1 MTQDTIQ
8 ATYIP
13 AADAGVSNEHISP
26 KALKVVEGL
35 QEAGFQAYLVGGC
48 VRDLIVGTKPKDFD
62 VSTNATPEQIKKTFG
77 RNARIIGRR
86 FKLVHVRFGYE
97 VIEVAT
103 FRADASDR
111 DRVGQNEMSEG
122 DQGQLLR
129 DNVYGTI
136 EEDVVRR
143 DFTVNSLYYDS
154 VKGEIIDFMNGIED
168 VKAGKLKSIGEPKQR
183 FIEDPVRM
191 LRVIRFA
198 GKLGFEMEPEA
209 LEMIEEQGKL
219 LSHVSNA
226 RLFEE
231 VLKLFHGGAAY
242 ETYLL
247 LRKYGLFKYLF
258 PFTDQLAIDGVEGLP
273 ERALQNTDKRVRQG
287 KPVIPAFLFACMM
300 WDPVKADA
308 QVLMDDGANESH
320 AWRVAMNDGL
330 RDQNQYVAVPR
341 RLADIILD
349 IWNIHFR
356 LIKSNPRMVKACLNN
371 RRFRA
376 AYDFLLL
383 RTMVHEVDAEISEW
397 WTAIQECE
405 GEERDEMISELNK
418 TYKQDRKP
426 KSQANGN
433 EPDGNSVNYNSS
445 SHEESYGNTV
455 FGDGYEGGFGNTS
468 GNGQNPQG
476 RGRNGRN
483 SNRGGRNSNGRNS
496 SSNGRNANSNGRNA
510 SSNNRNA
517 NSNSRNANGGRGKPG
532 QRNEQAGGQSRTGG
546 HRKKRS
552 SNKQNNNPNSAQF
565 DANGEQTNNPNARRS
580 KAGKKRSS
588 KKRTS
593 HGGQRRNGPNAN
605 RQNARGSNTS
615 DGRFQEARPAD
626 EYGVTSSGS
635 NKKVKVRRKRR
646 VVGPS
651 DSDDKPLLG

>member
-1 MTQDTIQ
+1 MIKINKNT
-8 ATYIP
+8 IP
-13 AADAGVSNEHISP
+13 AADAGVSIDNISK
-26 KALKVVEGL
+26 KALEVVAKL
-35 QEAGFQAYLVGGC
+35 QEAGYQAYLVGGC
-48 VRDLIVGTKPKDFD
+48 VRDLIIGTKPKDFD
-62 VSTNATPEQIKKTFG
+62 VSTDATPEQIKQTFG

-103 FRADASDR
+103 FRADANDR
-111 DRVGQNEMSEG
+111 DRVDRNEMSEG

-143 DFTVNSLYYDS
+143 DFTVNAMYFDS
-154 VKGEIIDFMNGIED
+154 VKGEIVDFMGGIED
-168 VKAGKLKSIGEPKQR
+168 VKAGKLKSIGEPELR
-183 FIEDPVRM
+183 FTEDPVRM

-198 GKLGFEMEPEA
+198 AKLGFEMEPEA
-209 LEMIEEQGKL
+209 LTMIEDQGKL

-242 ETYLL
+242 DTYLL

-258 PFTDQLAIDGVEGLP
+258 PFTDQVAIDGVEGLP

-308 QVLMDDGANESH
+308 QVLMEDGANESH

-341 RLADIILD
+341 RLAEIILD

-356 LIKSNPRMVKACLNN
+356 LIKRNPRMVKACLNN

-383 RTMVHEVDAEISEW
+383 RTMVHEVDEEISQW
-397 WTAIQECE
+397 WTDIQEVD
-405 GEERDEMISELNK
+405 GAERDEMISEASKN
-418 TYKQDRKP
+418 YKKERQPQKA
-426 KSQANGN
+426 SG
-433 EPDGNSVNYNSS
+433 EPDGNSVNYNSPN
-445 SHEESYGNTV
+445 YDDN
-455 FGDGYEGGFGNTS
+455 FGNTYS
-468 GNGQNPQG
+468 NESFNNGGQQQQRRQG
-476 RGRNGRN
+476 GGGRKKQTKRGKASDGQSRGR
-483 SNRGGRNSNGRNS
+483 
-496 SSNGRNANSNGRNA
+496 
-510 SSNNRNA
+510 
-517 NSNSRNANGGRGKPG
+517 RGKPN
-532 QRNEQAGGQSRTGG
+532 Q
-546 HRKKRS
+546 S
-552 SNKQNNNPNSAQF
+552 SNAQGGSGNTEQGQN
-565 DANGEQTNNPNARRS
+565 TRR
-580 KAGKKRSS
+580 KGRPGKKRSS
-588 KKRTS
+588 KKRS
-593 HGGQRRNGPNAN
+593 NLGPQGNGGQRRGGQAN
-605 RQNARGSNTS
+605 RQNSRSRNTNSDARYQ
-615 DGRFQEARPAD
+615 DARPAD

-635 NKKVKVRRKRR
+635 NKKVKVRHKRR
-646 VVGPS
+646 IVGPS
-651 DSDDKPLLG
+651 DADEKPIF

>member
-1 MTQDTIQ
+1 VTRDKIQ
-8 ATYIP
+8 ANIISAS
-13 AADAGVSNEHISP
+13 AAGISNDNIST
-26 KALKVVEGL
+26 KALKVVEAL
-35 QEAGFQAYLVGGC
+35 QEAGYQAYLVGGC
-48 VRDLIVGTKPKDFD
+48 VRDLIIGTKPKDFD
-62 VSTNATPEQIKKTFG
+62 VSTNATPEQIRKTFG

-86 FKLVHVRFGYE
+86 FKLVHVRYGYE

-103 FRADASDR
+103 FRADANDR

-129 DNVYGTI
+129 DNVYGSI

-154 VKGEIIDFMNGIED
+154 VNGEILDFMSGIED
-168 VKAGKLKSIGEPKQR
+168 VRAGKLKSIGEPEQR

-209 LEMIEEQGKL
+209 LKMIEEQGKL
-219 LSHVSNA
+219 LAHVSNA

-258 PFTDQLAIDGVEGLP
+258 PFTDQIAIEGVEGLP
-273 ERALQNTDKRVRQG
+273 ERALQNTDKRVKQG

-308 QVLMDDGANESH
+308 QILMEDGANESH

-341 RLADIILD
+341 RLAEIILD

-356 LIKSNPRMVKACLNN
+356 LIKRNPRMVKACLNN

-383 RTMVHEVDAEISEW
+383 RTMVHEVDEEISQW
-397 WTAIQECE
+397 WTEIQEVE
-405 GEERDEMISELNK
+405 QDDREEMISELNK

-426 KSQANGN
+426 RQSNN
-433 EPDGNSVNYNSS
+433 EPDGNSVDYNSVNY
-445 SHEESYGNTV
+445 EENYGNTV
-455 FGDGYEGGFGNTS
+455 FGDGYEGGFGNTG
-468 GNGQNPQG
+468 GNGNNGQKKQNRGQG
-476 RGRNGRN
+476 RGRKKQGQ
-483 SNRGGRNSNGRNS
+483 RGGQ
-496 SSNGRNANSNGRNA
+496 
-510 SSNNRNA
+510 
-517 NSNSRNANGGRGKPG
+517 RGLQNKNKAGQQKSGG
-532 QRNEQAGGQSRTGG
+532 QRGR
-546 HRKKRS
+546 R
-552 SNKQNNNPNSAQF
+552 SNKQNQANAGQGVTG
-565 DANGEQTNNPNARRS
+565 NGEQSNNTRRG
-580 KAGKKRSS
+580 KAGKKRLS
-588 KKRTS
+588 KKRS
-593 HGGQRRNGPNAN
+593 NNGGQRRNGPNAN
-605 RQNARGSNTS
+605 RKNARGRNNSEP
-615 DGRFQEARPAD
+615 RFQEARPAD

-651 DSDDKPLLG
+651 DNDDKPILG

>member
-1 MTQDTIQ
+1 MIKIDKNI
-8 ATYIP
+8 IP
-13 AADAGVSNEHISP
+13 AADAGVSVDNISK
-26 KALKVVEGL
+26 KALEVVAKL
-35 QEAGFQAYLVGGC
+35 QAAGYQAYLVGGC
-48 VRDLIVGTKPKDFD
+48 VRDLIIGTKPKDFD
-62 VSTNATPEQIKKTFG
+62 VSTDATPEQIKQTFG

-103 FRADASDR
+103 FRADANDR
-111 DRVGQNEMSEG
+111 DRVGRNEMSEG

-129 DNVYGTI
+129 DNVYGTM

-143 DFTVNSLYYDS
+143 DFTVNAMYYDS
-154 VKGEIIDFMNGIED
+154 VKGEIIDFMSGIED
-168 VKAGKLKSIGEPKQR
+168 VRAGKLKSIGEPEQR
-183 FIEDPVRM
+183 FTEDPVRM

-198 GKLGFEMEPEA
+198 GKLGFKMEPEA
-209 LEMIEEQGKL
+209 LTMIEDQGKL

-258 PFTDQLAIDGVEGLP
+258 PFTDQIAIDGVEGLP
-273 ERALQNTDKRVRQG
+273 ERALQNTDKRVRAG

-341 RLADIILD
+341 RLAEIILD

-356 LIKSNPRMVKACLNN
+356 LLKRNPRMVKACLNN

-383 RTMVHEVDAEISEW
+383 RTMVHEVDEEISQW
-397 WTAIQECE
+397 WTEIQEVD
-405 GEERDEMISELNK
+405 GAERDEMISEVSK
-418 TYKQDRKP
+418 SYKKERQP
-426 KSQANGN
+426 QKSGG
-433 EPDGNSVNYNSS
+433 EPDGNSVNYNSPN
-445 SHEESYGNTV
+445 YDDN
-455 FGDGYEGGFGNTS
+455 FGNTYS
-468 GNGQNPQG
+468 NDSFGNGGQQQQRRQAGGRKKQSNKAKPGGQP
-476 RGRNGRN
+476 RGR
-483 SNRGGRNSNGRNS
+483 
-496 SSNGRNANSNGRNA
+496 
-510 SSNNRNA
+510 
-517 NSNSRNANGGRGKPG
+517 RGKPS
-532 QRNEQAGGQSRTGG
+532 QANSAGGG
-546 HRKKRS
+546 
-552 SNKQNNNPNSAQF
+552 
-565 DANGEQTNNPNARRS
+565 NARGAAGNTEQGQNTRR
-580 KAGKKRSS
+580 KGRPGKKRSS
-588 KKRTS
+588 KKRTNAGPQGN
-593 HGGQRRNGPNAN
+593 GGQRRGGQSN
-605 RQNARGSNTS
+605 RQNSRGRNASS
-615 DGRFQEARPAD
+615 DGRFQDARPAD

-635 NKKVKVRRKRR
+635 NKKVKVRHKRR
-646 VVGPS
+646 VAGRG
-651 DSDDKPLLG
+651 DENDEKPVF

>member
-1 MTQDTIQ
+1 VTQDKIQ
-8 ATYIP
+8 ATIIS
-13 AADAGVSNEHISP
+13 AAEAEISNDDISP

-35 QEAGFQAYLVGGC
+35 QEAGYHAYLVGGC
-48 VRDLIVGTKPKDFD
+48 VRDLIIGTKPKDFD

-111 DRVGQNEMSEG
+111 ERVGQNEMSEG

-143 DFTVNSLYYDS
+143 DFTVNAMYYDS
-154 VKGEIIDFMNGIED
+154 VKGEIFDFMNGVSD
-168 VKAGKLKSIGEPKQR
+168 VKAGKLISIGDPEQR
-183 FIEDPVRM
+183 FTEDPVRM

-198 GKLGFEMEPEA
+198 GKLGFEMEPTA
-209 LEMIEEQGKL
+209 LHMIEEQGKL

-258 PFTDQLAIDGVEGLP
+258 PFTDQIAIDGVEGLP
-273 ERALQNTDKRVRQG
+273 ERALKNTDKRVKQG

-308 QVLMDDGANESH
+308 QVLMEDGANESH

-341 RLADIILD
+341 RLAEIILD

-356 LIKSNPRMVKACLNN
+356 LIKRNPRMVKACLNN

-383 RTMVHEVDAEISEW
+383 RTMVHEVDEELGEW
-397 WTAIQECE
+397 WTEIQELE
-405 GEERDEMISELNK
+405 PNDRDAMISELNK

-426 KSQANGN
+426 RQSNSN
-433 EPDGNSVNYNSS
+433 EPDGNNVAYNSANNDDN
-445 SHEESYGNTV
+445 YGNTV
-455 FGDGYEGGFGNTS
+455 FGDGYEGGFGNTGS
-468 GNGQNPQG
+468 ARNNGQNKHNRNTKNRGQNNG
-476 RGRNGRN
+476 GRRRSGQRGQQNNANDRSKNGQSRAGGQRGRR
-483 SNRGGRNSNGRNS
+483 
-496 SSNGRNANSNGRNA
+496 
-510 SSNNRNA
+510 SNNRNQA
-517 NSNSRNANGGRGKPG
+517 SGAQQGNGNG
-532 QRNEQAGGQSRTGG
+532 
-546 HRKKRS
+546 
-552 SNKQNNNPNSAQF
+552 
-565 DANGEQTNNPNARRS
+565 NGEQLNNSRR
-580 KAGKKRSS
+580 GKVS

-593 HGGQRRNGPNAN
+593 KKRTNKGGQRRGGPNVN
-605 RQNARGSNTS
+605 RQGRGQNNS
-615 DGRFQEARPAD
+615 DSRFQEARPAD

-635 NKKVKVRRKRR
+635 NKKVKVRHKRR
-646 VVGPS
+646 VVSPTDG
-651 DSDDKPLLG
+651 DDKPILG

>member
-1 MTQDTIQ
+1 MTQKNIQ
-8 ATYIP
+8 ANIIS
-13 AADAGVSNEHISP
+13 ASDAGISNDNISP

-35 QEAGFQAYLVGGC
+35 QEAGYQAYLVGGC
-48 VRDLIVGTKPKDFD
+48 VRDLIIGTKPKDFD

-103 FRADASDR
+103 FRADANDR
-111 DRVGQNEMSEG
+111 ERVGQNEMSEG

-129 DNVYGTI
+129 DNVYGSI

-143 DFTVNSLYYDS
+143 DFTVNAMYYDS
-154 VKGEIIDFMNGIED
+154 VNGEILDFMNGIDD
-168 VKAGKLKSIGEPKQR
+168 VKAGKLKSIGAPEQR
-183 FIEDPVRM
+183 FTEDPVRM

-209 LEMIEEQGKL
+209 LTMIEEQGKL

-258 PFTDQLAIDGVEGLP
+258 PFTDQIAIDGVEGLP
-273 ERALQNTDKRVRQG
+273 ERALQNTDKRVKQG

-341 RLADIILD
+341 RLAEIILD

-356 LIKSNPRMVKACLNN
+356 LIKRNPRMVKACLNN

-383 RTMVHEVDAEISEW
+383 RTMVHEVDEEISEW
-397 WTAIQECE
+397 WTEIQEVE
-405 GEERDEMISELNK
+405 PNDREAMISELNK
-418 TYKQDRKP
+418 TYKKDRQP
-426 KSQANGN
+426 RQSANEEDTN
-433 EPDGNSVNYNSS
+433 DVNFNSVDYDDN
-445 SHEESYGNTV
+445 YGNTV
-455 FGDGYEGGFGNTS
+455 FGDGYDGGLG
-468 GNGQNPQG
+468 
-476 RGRNGRN
+476 NGRN
-483 SNRGGRNSNGRNS
+483 NNQPKQNRSQNNGGRKKQSQGGAQRGQQSNSNGRANNTGQKKTGGPRGRRPNNQNQANNGNGGNTNAGNANVGNS
-496 SSNGRNANSNGRNA
+496 S
-510 SSNNRNA
+510 
-517 NSNSRNANGGRGKPG
+517 
-532 QRNEQAGGQSRTGG
+532 AG
-546 HRKKRS
+546 
-552 SNKQNNNPNSAQF
+552 
-565 DANGEQTNNPNARRS
+565 NGEQTNSPRRS

-588 KKRTS
+588 KKRTNN
-593 HGGQRRNGPNAN
+593 GGQRRNGPSTN
-605 RQNARGSNTS
+605 RQNSRGRTNSEP
-615 DGRFQEARPAD
+615 RFQEARPAD
-626 EYGVTSSGS
+626 EFGVTSSGS
-635 NKKVKVRRKRR
+635 NKKVKVRHKRR
-646 VVGPS
+646 VVGPAT
-651 DSDDKPLLG
+651 DSDDKPILG